1 MRDPDS
7 HPGSIIGELGTPKS
21 TRARWLPPD
30 PAPLHPR
37 PFASLPRALV
47 ILLAGGALPSLL
59 PGLGGTTANGM
70 AAWNAGANAPQLLP
84 HVGP

>member
-21 TRARWLPPD
+21 TRARWFPPD
-30 PAPLHPR
+30 ASPLHPH
-37 PFASLPRALV
+37 PFASPPRTLV
-47 ILLAGGALPSLL
+47 ILLAGVALLSLL
-59 PGLGGTTANGM
+59 PGLRGSTPIGV
-70 AAWNAGANAPQLLP
+70 AARQAGANAPQLLP